1 MMAKTSYGEN
11 STTVPGTGRL
21 EGYSTWQGLDPCEDY
36 MGPFWFK
43 KEEDGEVKCAFVAQ
57 PKHINGH
64 DTTHGGLLLTFVDFS
79 LFAIA
84 QDSLDTGFGVT
95 ISLNSEFVAAGK
107 LDDFI
112 EAKGRVIRSTR
123 SLIFVQGEVV
133 VEDKTLLNFS
143 GIIKK

>member
-1 MMAKTSYGEN
+1 
-11 STTVPGTGRL
+11 
-21 EGYSTWQGLDPCEDY
+21 
-36 MGPFWFK
+36 MGPFYFK
-43 KEEDGEVKCAFVAQ
+43 KEDDGEVKCAFVAQ

-64 DTTHGGLLLTFVDFS
+64 DTTHGGLLLTFVDFA

-95 ISLNSEFVAAGK
+95 ISLNSEFIAAGK

-123 SLIFVQGEVV
+123 SLIFIQGEVM
-133 VEDKTLLNFS
+133 VEDKTLLAFS